1 MKKNPGR
8 KQSRYQKKKDAHEL
22 KMKMKE
28 FSNRKEGSGLEPHP
42 NAIKANEIKEA
53 KINEAINKKETL
65 DMIFRQETK
74 LGKEMLKEQEARLK
88 RRKKWLKKEGLIV

>member
-8 KQSRYQKKKDAHEL
+8 KQRRQNQRKDAQELKL
-22 KMKMKE
+22 KMKIATQPEKE
-28 FSNRKEGSGLEPHP
+28 YREPHP
-42 NAIKANEIKEA
+42 NAIKVNEIKEA
-53 KINEAINKKETL
+53 RLNEAFDKKETL

-88 RRKKWLKKEGLIV
+88 RRDKWLKKAGLAV